1 MHAGDVRHSIIT
13 AINLCRP
20 GRGSGKE
27 PFYLC
32 KAEACMH
39 LFTALFFSVM
49 MLNHIYLMF
58 FFFMCPPSEQAE
70 APCGLVKLLLLRVLI
85 LRVGLPS

>member
-1 MHAGDVRHSIIT
+1 MKDACGGRRHSIIT

-49 MLNHIYLMF
+49 MLNNI
-58 FFFMCPPSEQAE
+58 
-70 APCGLVKLLLLRVLI
+70 
-85 LRVGLPS
+85 